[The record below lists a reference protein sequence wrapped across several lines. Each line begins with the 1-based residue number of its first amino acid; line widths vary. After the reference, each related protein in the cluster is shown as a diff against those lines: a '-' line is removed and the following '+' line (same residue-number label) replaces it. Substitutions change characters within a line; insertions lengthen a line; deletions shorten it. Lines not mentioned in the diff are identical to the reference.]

1 MVFVVSA
8 GQMASIDR
16 AIAPAPT
23 RLLVADGVAQT
34 YAQIFRSQPNVRTVV
49 SFLARNIAQLG
60 LHVFKR
66 VSDVDRERL
75 SDHPLAALIG
85 KPNARTTRYRL
96 IDSLVSDLG
105 IYDQAYW
112 LKVRDDGQPSGV
124 LRIPPE
130 MVSPLGDS
138 WIAPD
143 GFRVKGSRGYR
154 DFPASQIV
162 HFRGYNPDDAR
173 GGLSPIETL
182 RRILAEEYEAG
193 RYREKL
199 WRNGARFSGY
209 LKRPATSGEWS
220 STARERFRA
229 GWQSQYAGGG
239 ADVGG
244 TPILE
249 DGMEFV
255 PAAVTPDQAQ
265 YIEARKLTR
274 EEVAA
279 AYHIPLPMVGI
290 LDHAT
295 FSNITEQHKQLYQDT
310 LGPWLVMIEEEIELQ
325 LLPDLDSS
333 PGVYVEFNLAEKLK
347 GSFDEQAQQLQSAVG
362 APWLT
367 RNEARA
373 RMNLP
378 QIDGGDDLV
387 VPLNVLIGGQAS
399 ATDSAPKHTGGVR
412 TKAQQDPRPFE
423 IRYPT
428 LVDQN
433 ERELAKFFRHQGAVV
448 LSLLGAKSVPT
459 VEQVF
464 DDVRWDKALSNVLL
478 ALATSAA
485 DLIGAEAAASFGG
498 EWDSEVAFAWL
509 NANAAAVARNVN
521 LTTQRDLAAA
531 LVDDDPLKAARDLF
545 GKMTQ
550 ARSKQLAQSRV
561 AQVGN
566 FATTEAAS
574 QTGLRRKTWTVTSKN
589 PRPSHARLNGQTVGI
604 KEKFSIGGRWP
615 HDHEIGDVDEIA
627 GCTCILTFS
636 AEEP

>member
-1 MVFVVSA
+1 MVFIVTA
-8 GQMASIDR
+8 GQMSSLDR
-16 AIAPAPT
+16 ALAPAPM
-23 RLLVADGVAQT
+23 RLQVSDGVAQT

-75 SDHPLAALIG
+75 TDHPLAALIG

-105 IYDQAYW
+105 IYDSAYW
-112 LKVRDDGQPSGV
+112 LKVRDDGQPAGV

-130 MVSPLGDS
+130 MVSPIGDS

-143 GFRVKGSRGYR
+143 GFSVRGSRGHR
-154 DFPASQIV
+154 EFPADQVV

-182 RRILAEEYEAG
+182 RRVLAEEYEAG
-193 RYREKL
+193 RYRERL

-209 LKRPATSGEWS
+209 LKRPANAEWS
-220 STARERFRA
+220 DPARERFRA
-229 GWQSQYAGGG
+229 GWRSQYSGGG
-239 ADVGG
+239 SDVGG

-249 DGMEFV
+249 DGMDFV

-325 LLPDLDSS
+325 LLPDLDAGK
-333 PGVYVEFNLAEKLK
+333 GVYVEFNLAEKLK

-378 QIDGGDDLV
+378 QIAGGDALV

-399 ATDSAPKHTGGVR
+399 ATDSAPKHTAVQ
-412 TKAQQDPRPFE
+412 TKAQRDPRPFE
-423 IRYPT
+423 VRYPT
-428 LVDQN
+428 LVEQN
-433 ERELAKFFRHQGAVV
+433 ERELSKFFRHQGATI
-448 LSLLGAKSVPT
+448 LSQLGAKAAPT

-464 DDVRWDKALSNVLL
+464 DEVRWNKALANVLL
-478 ALATSAA
+478 ALATSAS
-485 DLIGAEAAASFGG
+485 DLIGTETADAFGG
-498 EWDSEVAFAWL
+498 EWNSEIAFAWL
-509 NANAAAVARNVN
+509 NANASAVAGNIN
-521 LTTQRDLAAA
+521 LTTQRDLSAA
-531 LVDDDPLKAARDLF
+531 LADDDPLKAARELF
-545 GKMTQ
+545 GKMTT
-550 ARSKQLAQSRV
+550 ARSKVLAASRV

-574 QTGLRRKTWTVTSKN
+574 QTGLRSKTWTVTSKN
-589 PRPSHARLNGQTVGI
+589 PRPSHARLNGQTVGLN
-604 KEKFSIGGRWP
+604 EKFSIGGRWP

-627 GCTCILTFS
+627 GCTCVLTFS